1 LAALHLVGAEEADE
15 AAGEGERG
23 YRFVAEEDAEGEGDY
38 GDEERRAGGAAG
50 GEVAGGLRHDYVGDG
65 GEADCHGLGAPD
77 DGDGAVLLLQAADD
91 CHDDCAGKPGG
102 D

>member
-1 LAALHLVGAEEADE
+1 LRRAEREWRLLAALHLVGAEDADG
-15 AAGEGERG
+15 AA
-23 YRFVAEEDAEGEGDY
+23 GEGDY

-91 CHDDCAGKPGG
+91 CHDDCAGKPAG